1 MKKLFVMLATILL
14 TVFLLLSCDSSGTY
28 DDGFEDGYD
37 MGYSDARIKFEDEY
51 VKGFVE
57 GENTITSDIDWIS
70 VEIRKEYGIE
80 PEEAVYILQN
90 YMFDPESVSYT
101 EMCDAIYAI
110 RKYYFDVNNLI
121 HD

>member
-1 MKKLFVMLATILL
+1 MKKLVAILAVIAIATCLL
-14 TVFLLLSCDSSGTY
+14 VSCSNEKTY

-37 MGYSDARIKFEDEY
+37 MGYSEARIKFEDDY
-51 VKGFVE
+51 VKGFIE
-57 GENTITSDIDWIS
+57 GENTLAGDIDWIS
-70 VEIRKEYGIE
+70 IEIRNEYGID

-90 YMFDPESVSYT
+90 YMYDPDSVSYD

-121 HD
+121 QD